1 LVAEG
6 ARRGNKEVEVI
17 PDHLQEHGAATAVD
31 AFDRDALTGG
41 HFDRGE
47 LTLEITPA
55 KIVSV
60 CGFLKYDQK
69 FIRLSSVTAVDRY
82 PAEPRFELVYHLHS
96 IERNERLRLK
106 CRLYGTDPVIESVT
120 SVWRSANWYERE
132 VFDLFGIQFLNHPDL
147 RRIMMP
153 EDWEGHPLRKDYPVT
168 GYRM

>member
-1 LVAEG
+1 
-6 ARRGNKEVEVI
+6 
-17 PDHLQEHGAATAVD
+17 VD

-41 HFDRGE
+41 HFDLAE
-47 LTLEITPA
+47 LTLEIVPA

-60 CGFLKYDQK
+60 CGFLKYDRK

-82 PAEPRFELVYHLHS
+82 PAEPRFEIVYHLHS
-96 IERNERLRLK
+96 IEGNERLRLK
-106 CRLYGTDPVIESVT
+106 CRVPGTDPVIESVT

-132 VFDLFGIQFLNHPDL
+132 VFDLFGIQFVNHPDL

-153 EDWEGHPLRKDYPVT
+153 DDWEGYPLRKDYPVT